1 MGARFSL
8 TTKIQE
14 KELEKLEKG
23 GLTVDVSASI
33 AWIKQADDCPGSPC
47 DKDEKKENDDGGEG
61 GMFDVGGKSIFDED
75 LERPHHSRV
84 LHKQKVLRYKSTS
97 SSSSPRHVYSE
108 PMGWESRWVPED
120 EPRVTARRLSAVSV
134 GSVADDFSQT
144 DMERVGSVGA
154 SVGHES
160 NKEQAEKLQSSS
172 ESMKMIS
179 FGAKPKGDVLE
190 WAEQTEDENMP
201 VMYQLSGVCEL
212 VKLAMVRDF
221 VSSEKRFCDVLDTS
235 SDKKCGGR
243 CLGKAK
249 VCPPDLGLPPC
260 ELVRAGQKCI
270 VGAETNHKC
279 GTEDLENCGSKSV
292 YYNVPKRHQ
301 LKQSDIDADVNGVI
315 TSVTNEQV
323 ENVYAACKEAQMSK
337 NYCMYVKDAE
347 QIATMTCKPPDGNV
361 VERPVL
367 ECTAHH
373 ECEGKKTPLHNKCV
387 DNKCVMQYKRIVD
400 VAMVS
405 TEDRN
410 NNHCSDP
417 SLSQEERGGQG
428 TYEVVEVEGDVGGWQ
443 DGQWKEQASESP
455 QDAPSWSLTTTPYC
469 SARLRPVCGSRERF
483 TDARR
488 RSEAARVRWLSGFAS
503 SAQLSPTAHGAI
515 PRGGA
520 LGHARRSL

>member
-75 LERPHHSRV
+75 LERPHHPRV
-84 LHKQKVLRYKSTS
+84 LHEQKVLRYKSTS

-144 DMERVGSVGA
+144 DMERSAGQVSASGGA
-154 SVGHES
+154 ES
-160 NKEQAEKLQSSS
+160 NKMQAEKMKSKS

-179 FGAKPKGDVLE
+179 FGAKPRGDVLE

-201 VMYQLSGVCEL
+201 IMYQLSGVCEL

-221 VSSEKRFCDVLDTS
+221 VSSEKRYCNVLDTH
-235 SDKKCGGR
+235 KKCGGR
-243 CLGKAK
+243 CLSKAK
-249 VCPPDLGLPPC
+249 VCPTEQARLPPC
-260 ELVRAGQKCI
+260 ELSRAGQKCT
-270 VGAETNHKC
+270 VGPETNDKC

-301 LKQSDIDADVNGVI
+301 LKQSEIDADIHGII
-315 TSVTNEQV
+315 TTVTDEQI
-323 ENVYAACKEAQMSK
+323 ENVYTACKEAQMSK
-337 NYCMYVKDAE
+337 NYCMYVKDVE
-347 QIATMTCKPPDGNV
+347 QIATMTCKPPEGKL
-361 VERPVL
+361 VERPVF
-367 ECTAHH
+367 ECTAHL
-373 ECEGKKTPLHNKCV
+373 ECEGKKTPMHNKCV
-387 DNKCVMQYKRIVD
+387 NNKCVMQYKRIVD

-405 TEDRN
+405 AEDRN

-417 SLSQEERGGQG
+417 SLSRVERGGQG
-428 TYEVVEVEGDVGGWQ
+428 TYEVVEVEGDVSSW
-443 DGQWKEQASESP
+443 DNEWKDQASESP
-455 QDAPSWSLTTTPYC
+455 QDVPSRSLTTTPYC

-488 RSEAARVRWLSGFAS
+488 RSEAKRVRWLSGFAS